1 MDKGHLSQK
10 AISEE
15 ALVPLR
21 KVRIC
26 LAKLTKDGLVHL
38 QEVPKR
44 NDRTPQNTWFFW
56 GVRLERTYASIIEYI
71 FTSSKN
77 LFI

>member
-38 QEVPKR
+38 QEVSVCVCVCVCVREKVLFCI
-44 NDRTPQNTWFFW
+44 FF
-56 GVRLERTYASIIEYI
+56 
-71 FTSSKN
+71 F
-77 LFI
+77 FICRR